1 MSRHYDAILVLHA
14 FRPPEDLAEVV
25 DCGVRGWC
33 FDDSKQEGNHPFRQ
47 GQYFHSTRVQ
57 SIAKQGDEQYIITR
71 NTTYLYIG
79 SAKEPVEA
87 REVYDQHNGAPRGPV
102 SLTGDP
108 VA

>member
-14 FRPPEDLAEVV
+14 FHPPKYLAEVV
-25 DCGVRGWC
+25 GCGLSGWC

-47 GQYFHSTRVQ
+47 GQYFQSTRVQ
-57 SIAKQGDEQYIITR
+57 EFAQEDGKQYIITR

-79 SAKEPVEA
+79 SANEPLEA
-87 REVYDQHNGAPRGPV
+87 RAVYDQYSGAPRGPV

>member
-1 MSRHYDAILVLHA
+1 MSRNHDAILVLHA

-25 DCGVRGWC
+25 DCGVSGWC

-57 SIAKQGDEQYIITR
+57 EIAEEDGKQYLVTR

-79 SAKEPVEA
+79 SAQSPEA
-87 REVYDQHNGAPRGPV
+87 AYNKYAEHEGQTRGPV